1 MITSL
6 WVFEAL
12 LTVHCVLNRYIMA
25 GSSRYPPWL
34 LDFDEDDLDPAIQNS
49 LHRSQSA
56 SEDDERTFDAP
67 NPHPDTAFD
76 TAFEDL
82 VSSDYGAST
91 LDRARL
97 DPPHHPPYV
106 ATPNRLSLAR
116 VPPFR
121 PLQPLS
127 DHYETP
133 SDQET
138 SAEED
143 LDQCSAHAP
152 QPLGMDPLTEM
163 QALRAR
169 MDMLKSQIPP
179 PNQDN
184 VFEYNQAEDEQLS
197 SHPFGLDE
205 LSILQDDAWNDLL
218 CESKTHL
225 SSQQQRLRRSLQQP
239 AANDPLA
246 SFTEGHS
253 SLQSQHQPHPRK
265 LTYIRQKPSPRSAQG
280 QSASFESPDRNI
292 WARAHRETQPGTPH
306 FQRRTVLCYYHPLCG
321 SRLVV
326 EKQLL
331 SSSSV
336 PQAGKKILK
345 KPESPPAGRFPH
357 GPGSRLLPTAM
368 QQSVSNFWSYSSC
381 FA

>member
-1 MITSL
+1 
-6 WVFEAL
+6 
-12 LTVHCVLNRYIMA
+12 MA
-25 GSSRYPPWL
+25 GSSRYAPWL
-34 LDFDEDDLDPAIQNS
+34 LDFDEDDIDFALQNS
-49 LHRSQSA
+49 LHGSQSA

-67 NPHPDTAFD
+67 NPHFD
-76 TAFEDL
+76 TAYEDL
-82 VSSDYGAST
+82 ISNDCGAPT
-91 LDRARL
+91 LDSAGL
-97 DPPHHPPYV
+97 IPTHHPSYV
-106 ATPNRLSLAR
+106 EAPNRLSLAR

-127 DHYETP
+127 DQYETP
-133 SDQET
+133 SDQGFFT
-138 SAEED
+138 EED
-143 LDQCSAHAP
+143 LDQRSAHTL
-152 QPLGMDPLTEM
+152 QSLGMDPLTEM

-179 PNQDN
+179 PNQHN

-197 SHPFGLDE
+197 SHPFRLDE

-218 CESKTHL
+218 RESKTHS

-253 SLQSQHQPHPRK
+253 SLQPQHQPHPRK
-265 LTYIRQKPSPRSAQG
+265 LTYIRQKPSPRSAQV
-280 QSASFESPDRNI
+280 QSASLESPDRNLSP
-292 WARAHRETQPGTPH
+292 RAHLETQPGTPH

-336 PQAGKKILK
+336 SQAGKKNLK
-345 KPESPPAGRFPH
+345 KPESPPAGGFPR
-357 GPGSRLLPTAM
+357 GQSLRLLPTAAPSTAK
-368 QQSVSNFWSYSSC
+368 QQSVSNFWSFSSC
-381 FA
+381 FV